1 MSSAFHDN
9 ASDSPLHPWRRLLL
23 ISLLLIAAATV
34 FSAAKDS
41 SLLSF
46 LPAKD
51 RFSLQWVLVLL
62 WAFIGVWLIR
72 QLRHVV
78 LRIAAKSSKMDVRI
92 GLLLSRTLSALGYAF
107 VLVVALHLL
116 QIKIGSIL
124 VGGAVTGV
132 IVGIAAQ
139 STLSNLFAGVL
150 LFTLR
155 PFSIGN
161 YVTLRTWMFSGIEYS
176 GTVIDINWYYTVLMD
191 GTQKRIVPNS
201 SIIISAITII
211 ADTSIQLYTLPL
223 PYTISAHIF
232 EQALQQASDGPA
244 TVLVREFSEDTYTV
258 QVRVPTHVD
267 RDVIRATLLKLR
279 TESTAQVDS
288 GVGGT

>member
-1 MSSAFHDN
+1 M
-9 ASDSPLHPWRRLLL
+9 HPWRRML
-23 ISLLLIAAATV
+23 IILLLLIASAAV
-34 FSAAKDS
+34 FSVAKDS
-41 SLLSF
+41 SVLNF
-46 LPAKD
+46 LPVKD
-51 RFSLQWVLVLL
+51 RFSIQWGLVLL
-62 WAFIGVWLIR
+62 WAMIGVWLIR

-78 LRIAAKSSKMDVRI
+78 LRIASKSSKLDVRV
-92 GLLLSRTLSALGYAF
+92 GLLLSRALSAVGYAF

-124 VGGAVTGV
+124 VGGALTGV

-161 YVTLRTWMFSGIEYS
+161 FVTLRTWMFSGIEYS

-191 GTQKRIVPNS
+191 GTQKRILPNS
-201 SIIISAITII
+201 SILISAITII
-211 ADTSIQLYTLPL
+211 ADTGIQLYTLPL
-223 PYTISAHIF
+223 PYTVSAHNF
-232 EQALQQASDGPA
+232 EQALQQAVAGPA
-244 TVLVREFSEDTYTV
+244 TVLVREFGEDTYTV

-267 RDVIRATLLKLR
+267 RDVIRATLLQLR
-279 TESTAQVDS
+279 TQSNVSGEAANAVDTGS
-288 GVGGT
+288 APATDLPSPS